1 MRRLIINADDF
12 GLTGGVNRAITEA
25 HASGV
30 VTSATLMA
38 NSQAFADAVERARK
52 LPRLSVG
59 CHVVLLDGDPVLPA
73 EKVPSL
79 LARNNAGARGS
90 RTLEPSLAR
99 FALRAWRGRLRR
111 DEIFQ
116 ETRAQIRKLQ
126 AAGVQ
131 VSHLDSHKHAHM
143 FPAVL
148 EPLLAAGRECGV
160 RAIRNPFGPI
170 KPLAFA
176 HLARRPR
183 LWTRYSQVR
192 ALRRWE
198 EDFRR
203 QVESAG
209 MTTTDGTFGI
219 VSTGRLDAR
228 LFAAIVGCIPNG
240 TWEFVC
246 HPGYDDADLAKVR
259 TRLRAARVAE
269 LEVLTS
275 RLARDLLA
283 ERQISL
289 ISYRDLVV
297 SLI

>member
-12 GLTGGVNRAITEA
+12 GLTAGVNRAIAEA
-25 HASGV
+25 HESGV
-30 VTSATLMA
+30 VTSATMMA
-38 NSQAFADAVERARK
+38 NSQAFADAVERALR

-59 CHVVLLDGDPVLPA
+59 CHVVLLDGTPVMPP
-73 EKVPSL
+73 EKVASL
-79 LARNNAGARGS
+79 LARNNAGAADGGS
-90 RTLEPSLAR
+90 LESSLAR

-116 ETRAQIRKLQ
+116 ETMAQIRKLQ
-126 AAGVQ
+126 SAGIR
-131 VSHLDSHKHAHM
+131 VSHLDSHKHAHV

-148 EPLLAAGRECGV
+148 EPMLAAGRECGV
-160 RAIRNPFGPI
+160 RAVRNPFAPL

-183 LWTRYSQVR
+183 LWRRYSQVR

-198 EDFRR
+198 ENFRR
-203 QVESAG
+203 QAESAG

-228 LFAAIVGCIPNG
+228 LFAAIVGSIPDG

-246 HPGYDDADLAKVR
+246 HPGYDDLDLAKIR
-259 TRLRAARVAE
+259 TRLRAARAAE

-275 RLARDLLA
+275 KAARDLLA
-283 ERQISL
+283 EKQISL
-289 ISYRDLVV
+289 ISYRDL
-297 SLI
+297 LR

>member
-1 MRRLIINADDF
+1 MRRLIVNADDF
-12 GLTGGVNRAITEA
+12 GLTAGVNRAIAEA
-25 HASGV
+25 SESGV

-38 NSQAFADAVERARK
+38 NSLAFADAVERIRR

-59 CHVVLLDGDPVLPA
+59 CHVVLLDGESVMPA
-73 EKVPSL
+73 EKVSSL
-79 LARNNAGARGS
+79 LAQNNPGS
-90 RTLEPSLAR
+90 ADNRVLESSLAR
-99 FALRAWRGRLRR
+99 FAWRAWRGRLRR

-116 ETRAQIRKLQ
+116 ETMAQIRKLQ
-126 AAGVQ
+126 TAGIR
-131 VSHLDSHKHAHM
+131 VSHLDSHKHAHL

-148 EPLLAAGRECGV
+148 EPMLAAGRECGV
-160 RAIRNPFGPI
+160 RAVRNPFAPL

-176 HLARRPR
+176 HLLRRLR

-198 EDFRR
+198 ENFRR

-228 LFAAIVGCIPNG
+228 LFAAIVGCIPDG

-246 HPGYDDADLAKVR
+246 HPGYDDPDLAKIR
-259 TRLRAARVAE
+259 TRLRAARAAE

-275 RLARDLLA
+275 KAARDLVV

-289 ISYRDLVV
+289 ISYRDL
-297 SLI
+297 LR